1 MSRQGKATVFD
12 KKMFDRVLAVAEQSG
27 NARRNVA
34 LLYVSFGAGL
44 RAKEMALLR
53 LGDVLDH
60 EGKLLYEINLLRHMT
75 KGNKQRTLYLN
86 NKKVR
91 KAIEDY
97 LADRCQANEVMT
109 HQSPL
114 FRSQKGG
121 FFSPNAMQQ
130 VFAAI
135 YRDAGIT
142 GASSHSG
149 RRTFATNL
157 DDKGVNLK
165 ALQRLMGH
173 SSIKMT
179 AEYVEDNPNK
189 LKKIAEGALW

>member
-1 MSRQGKATVFD
+1 MPRQGKAVVFD
-12 KKMFDRVLAVAEQSG
+12 KRTFERTLAVAEQSV

-44 RAKEMALLR
+44 RAKEMASLR

-60 EGKLLYEINLLRHMT
+60 EDKLLYEVNLLRHMT

-97 LADRCQANEVMT
+97 LQERRQSKEVMT
-109 HQSPL
+109 RESAL
-114 FRSQKGG
+114 FPSQKGG
-121 FFSPNAMQQ
+121 SFSPNAMQQ
-130 VFAAI
+130 VFANI
-135 YRDAGIT
+135 YRNAGIT

-173 SSIKMT
+173 ASIKMT

-189 LKKIAEGALW
+189 LRKIVEGALW

>member
-1 MSRQGKATVFD
+1 MPRQGKATVFD
-12 KKMFDRVLAVAEQSG
+12 KKTFERTLAVAEKTG
-27 NARRNVA
+27 NAKRNIA
-34 LLYVSFGAGL
+34 LLYVSFGIGL
-44 RAKEMALLR
+44 RAKEMANLR

-60 EGKLLYEINLLRHMT
+60 EGKLLYEVNLMGHMA
-75 KGNKQRTLYLN
+75 KGNRQRMLYLN

-91 KAIEDY
+91 KVIEDY
-97 LADRCQANEVMT
+97 IEERKHSKEVMT
-109 HQSPL
+109 NESPL
-114 FRSQKGG
+114 FRSQKGD

-130 VFAAI
+130 VFATI
-135 YRDAGIT
+135 YKNAGVT

-157 DDKGVNLK
+157 DDKGINLK
-165 ALQRLMGH
+165 AIQRLMGH

-189 LKKIAEGALW
+189 LKKIAEAALW